1 MQRLYRG
8 VTWRKADDRKVVCL
22 TFDDGPIP
30 QVTPLIL
37 NILREKNVHA
47 TFFLVGEN
55 VERYPEL
62 YRHILADGH
71 RVGNHTYHHL
81 KGFRTS
87 CRRYLSDVEHCNAVL
102 GDGIGATPLLRPPY
116 GRIRTSQK
124 IALIRSGYRL
134 VLWDVLTHDYN
145 KRYTSERMFDIVKR
159 YTRPGSV
166 IVFHDSLKSGER
178 MLQAL
183 PRVIDYLLAEGY
195 SFETL

>member
-1 MQRLYRG
+1 MLSRLLYQFPVWMQRLYRG

-87 CRRYLSDVEHCNAVL
+87 CRGYLSDVEHCNAVL

-124 IALIRSGYRL
+124 IALIRSGYRAHRWHGMDGQCGDARSGFGL
-134 VLWDVLTHDYN
+134 VQARTV
-145 KRYTSERMFDIVKR
+145 
-159 YTRPGSV
+159 PGPS
-166 IVFHDSLKSGER
+166 SSSTT
-178 MLQAL
+178 A
-183 PRVIDYLLAEGY
+183 
-195 SFETL
+195 